1 MAGPRIFVIDR
12 RVVVASGRG
21 ADDATERFCHAAIRR
36 LNANQPEEIAWECAA
51 SADRGHFAAIFRK
64 TKDGEV
70 VTRRYSHAQAE
81 AATEAVRLGWAES
94 QDPAAVAAYEA
105 RTLEGATGAKEIT
118 LPSPEGM
125 LQTIGRIFSIGYQG
139 TLQGTTGPWRHTFED
154 DSGPMLYADQEGRL
168 YMAGGS
174 YRVTDVG
181 IEDGAP
187 AGVPG
192 GFELAD
198 FPPIDEPAP
207 WEGGTTGQTEEE
219 IFAER
224 AEFSAYEEAPE
235 EWPPGEEP
243 GVPF

>member
-1 MAGPRIFVIDR
+1 MAGPRIFVVDR

-81 AATEAVRLGWAES
+81 AATEAVRLGWAEA

-118 LPSPEGM
+118 LPSPEG
-125 LQTIGRIFSIGYQG
+125 RC
-139 TLQGTTGPWRHTFED
+139 RERRDH
-154 DSGPMLYADQEGRL
+154 
-168 YMAGGS
+168 
-174 YRVTDVG
+174 
-181 IEDGAP
+181 
-187 AGVPG
+187 
-192 GFELAD
+192 
-198 FPPIDEPAP
+198 
-207 WEGGTTGQTEEE
+207 GGTRSRT
-219 IFAER
+219 R
-224 AEFSAYEEAPE
+224 AGRCSTPTRTAGCTLPADRTA
-235 EWPPGEEP
+235 
-243 GVPF
+243 